1 MHIILKIYLIKDSFS
16 KLILLRRFFYFSI
29 IFIVVLNKKLL
40 QPDKFSNEY
49 DTIIIEVIKGEV
61 TMLFLLILII
71 LLSIYIIKSQN
82 IKNAIKKDIEKIIP
96 DNQHNK
102 PQSEQHNNY
111 NREISRKKPV
121 YEPNQDKQS
130 QQTDTKAKDIIT
142 EIKTIF
148 LNIVGALKSD
158 YYKLKNS
165 IKEYFKEIS
174 VGKDV
179 KHVEKTVYNG
189 PQYNQQYQHNNNPS
203 QCRSKWEEIE
213 DKIMSVSTYILA
225 AIISLCGS
233 MIGNASLYYFIPEI
247 VINSQSPYE
256 VLYNTFIYGKSYEY
270 AINEASNQII
280 NFIYGIGIVASIVTL
295 ILSGYF
301 YIKNKDDTHKKRF
314 LIVIIVVFNV
324 FLGTFISNEILY
336 SEMGL

>member
-1 MHIILKIYLIKDSFS
+1 M
-16 KLILLRRFFYFSI
+16 
-29 IFIVVLNKKLL
+29 
-40 QPDKFSNEY
+40 
-49 DTIIIEVIKGEV
+49 T
-61 TMLFLLILII
+61 FLLILII
-71 LLSIYIIKSQN
+71 LIASIYIIKSQN
-82 IKNAIKKDIEKIIP
+82 IKAAIKKDIEKIIP
-96 DNQHNK
+96 DNQHDK
-102 PQSEQHNNY
+102 PQGEQHYNY
-111 NREISRKKPV
+111 NRKISRKKPV

-130 QQTDTKAKDIIT
+130 QQTDTNARDIIT

-148 LNIVGALKSD
+148 LNIVAALKSD

-189 PQYNQQYQHNNNPS
+189 PQYNQQYQHNNEPS
-203 QCRSKWEEIE
+203 ECRSKWEEVE

-280 NFIYGIGIVASIVTL
+280 NFIYGIVIVASIVTL

-301 YIKNKDDTHKKRF
+301 YIKNKDDAHKKRF

-324 FLGTFISNEILY
+324 FLGMFISNEILY

>member
-1 MHIILKIYLIKDSFS
+1 M
-16 KLILLRRFFYFSI
+16 
-29 IFIVVLNKKLL
+29 
-40 QPDKFSNEY
+40 
-49 DTIIIEVIKGEV
+49 T
-61 TMLFLLILII
+61 FLLILII
-71 LLSIYIIKSQN
+71 VIALIYIIKSQN
-82 IKNAIKKDIEKIIP
+82 IKAAIKKDIEKIIP
-96 DNQHNK
+96 DNQYNK

-111 NREISRKKPV
+111 NRKISRKKPV
-121 YEPNQDKQS
+121 YEPNQDKQNS
-130 QQTDTKAKDIIT
+130 QPDINAKDIIT

-148 LNIVGALKSD
+148 LNIVGALKTD

-165 IKEYFKEIS
+165 IKEYFKGIS

-280 NFIYGIGIVASIVTL
+280 NFIYGIVIVASIVTL

-301 YIKNKDDTHKKRF
+301 YIKNKDDAHKKRF

-324 FLGTFISNEILY
+324 FLGMFISNEILY
-336 SEMGL
+336 SEMGI

>member
-1 MHIILKIYLIKDSFS
+1 MIEP
-16 KLILLRRFFYFSI
+16 
-29 IFIVVLNKKLL
+29 NKGGV
-40 QPDKFSNEY
+40 NM
-49 DTIIIEVIKGEV
+49 T
-61 TMLFLLILII
+61 FLLILII
-71 LLSIYIIKSQN
+71 LIASIYIIKSQN
-82 IKNAIKKDIEKIIP
+82 IKAAIKKDIEKIIP

-102 PQSEQHNNY
+102 PQSEQHYNY
-111 NREISRKKPV
+111 NRKISRKKPV
-121 YEPNQDKQS
+121 YEPNQDKQNS
-130 QQTDTKAKDIIT
+130 QTDINAKDIIT

-256 VLYNTFIYGKSYEY
+256 VLYNTFMYGKSYEY

-280 NFIYGIGIVASIVTL
+280 NFIYGIVIVASIVTL

-301 YIKNKDDTHKKRF
+301 YIKNKDDAHKKRF

-324 FLGTFISNEILY
+324 FLGMFISNEILY